1 MNITASNDL
10 DRRIKTLRII
20 LPLGFAA
27 VAIFYQFG
35 VASWVHDQYG
45 EELHYYVEILFFATV
60 GPLLAYWVLT
70 LIGRWLDEKRLAEEQ
85 ARQSERRL
93 ASITSASADAIFSLD
108 SDGHIDSW
116 NRGATT
122 LIGYDMDEVIGHTLS
137 DLIVGGSGSNIEVD
151 WLFSEVLRVG
161 YIRGHEMTVQNADG
175 RSRVVEITATRLMDR
190 AGNHEGVSIIMR
202 DITQRKL
209 REDEISR
216 LNESLNLQVAERT
229 QELAQKVKELALA
242 NSELQKLDRMR
253 TEFVSLVTHQIRAPL
268 TNMQGAVSRM
278 NADCGE
284 VNGTCTKMFS
294 VLQQQFA
301 RMNRLVEDV
310 LNTTRIEAGEIAA
323 QMEPISIVPLIAQV
337 VEQTRARMTD
347 RRIKVPHKPGMPY
360 VLADRD
366 LFSEAFANLLDNAD
380 KYSPEQSDISIDVH
394 ANQTEVVVSV
404 CDSGPGLQEED
415 LEGVFNKFYRSDSS
429 DSQLAYGYGLGL
441 YVSRQLI
448 EVQGGRIWVENRPE
462 GGAEFSISLPV
473 WKGSND

>member
-242 NSELQKLDRMR
+242 NSELQQLDRMR

-366 LFSEAFANLLDNAD
+366 LLSEAFANLLDNAD
-380 KYSPEQSDISIDVH
+380 KYSPDQSDISIDVH
-394 ANQTEVVVSV
+394 ANQTEVIVSV
-404 CDSGPGLQEED
+404 CDSGPGLLEED
-415 LEGVFNKFYRSDSS
+415 LENVFNKFYRSDSS

>member
-1 MNITASNDL
+1 MMVSTSNDL

-20 LPLGFAA
+20 LPVGFAV
-27 VAIFYQFG
+27 VAIFYQLG
-35 VASWVHDQYG
+35 VANWVHDQYG
-45 EELHYYVEILFFATV
+45 EEIHYFAEILFFATV

-108 SDGHIDSW
+108 LGGHIDSW
-116 NRGATT
+116 NRSATI
-122 LIGYDMDEVIGHTLS
+122 LMGYDKDEVIGHTLS

-151 WLFSEVLRVG
+151 WLFSEVFRVG

-175 RSRVVEITATRLMDR
+175 HSKVVEITATRLMDQS
-190 AGNHEGVSIIMR
+190 GDHEGVSIIMR
-202 DITQRKL
+202 DITQRKQ
-209 REDEISR
+209 REEEISR
-216 LNESLNLQVAERT
+216 LNENLNNQVAERT

-242 NSELQKLDRMR
+242 NSELQKLDRTR

-268 TNMQGAVSRM
+268 TNMQGAVGRM
-278 NADCGE
+278 NADCGA
-284 VNGTCTKMFS
+284 VNGTCAKMFT
-294 VLQQQFA
+294 VLRQQFA
-301 RMNRLVEDV
+301 RMDRLVEDV
-310 LNTTRIEAGEIAA
+310 LNTARIEAGEIVV
-323 QMEPISIVPLIAQV
+323 QTEPVSIVPLINQV

-347 RRIKVPHKPGMPY
+347 RRIIVPHKPGMPY
-360 VLADRD
+360 VLVDRD

-394 ANQTEVVVSV
+394 ANQREVIVSV
-404 CDSGPGLQEED
+404 CDSGPGLLEED
-415 LEGVFNKFYRSDSS
+415 LESVFTKFYRSDSS

-473 WKGSND
+473 WGGSND